1 MRDVV
6 GMGAG
11 LSGVGAAIKAAD
23 AGLSVTLVTKGVGGI
38 QLGTGTGDILGYRP
52 EPVDKPLEAL
62 EAHVASRPTHPY
74 SHVTPDFVGASV
86 AWLRDLV
93 GADAL
98 IGDETRNVRIPTGV
112 ARCAPPA

>member
-6 GMGAG
+6 VIGAG
-11 LSGVGAAIKAAD
+11 LAGLAAAIKAAD

-38 QLGTGTGDILGYRP
+38 QLGTGTVDILGYRP
-52 EPVDKPLEAL
+52 EPVEKPLEAL
-62 EAHVASRPTHPY
+62 EGHVASRPTHPY

-93 GADAL
+93 GADASSAMRPATCAFPPGL
-98 IGDETRNVRIPTGV
+98 

>member
-6 GMGAG
+6 VIGAG
-11 LSGVGAAIKAAD
+11 LAGLSAAIKAAD
-23 AGLSVTLVTKGVGGI
+23 AGLSVTLITKGVGGI
-38 QLGTGTGDILGYRP
+38 QLGTGTVDILGYRP
-52 EPVDKPLEAL
+52 EPVEAPLEAL
-62 EAHVASRPTHPY
+62 EGHVASRPTHPY

-93 GADAL
+93 GSDVL
-98 IGDETRNVRIPTGV
+98 VGDETRTCASPPAL